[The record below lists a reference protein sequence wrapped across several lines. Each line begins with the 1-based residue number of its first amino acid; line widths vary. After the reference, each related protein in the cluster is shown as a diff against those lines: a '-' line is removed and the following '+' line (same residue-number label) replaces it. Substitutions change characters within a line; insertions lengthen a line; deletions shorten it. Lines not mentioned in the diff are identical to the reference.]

1 MKNAPLMHGSTFT
14 LLQRFVEKNYG
25 RDVWE
30 NLLRK
35 SGVGQKSY
43 NAHQNYPLLEMEAI
57 IGEASRITGLSEEVI
72 KEKFGEGMVPD
83 LMVLYKKYVEPEWK
97 TFEML
102 LYTEHIMHKAVRKEE
117 SNANPPVL
125 NVSRVHDKLLII
137 DYFSERRMGCLAVGI
152 IKGIAKYYHEENKIK
167 VESSS
172 SPNDERVQ
180 IRIEFL

>member
-1 MKNAPLMHGSTFT
+1 MHGSTFI
-14 LLQRFVEKNYG
+14 LLQRFVEKTYG
-25 RDVWE
+25 RTVWE
-30 NLLRK
+30 KLLQN
-35 SGVGQKSY
+35 SGVGLKSY
-43 NAHQNYPLLEMEAI
+43 IGHQNYPLLEMEAI
-57 IGEASRITGLSEEVI
+57 IGEASRITGLAEEDI

-83 LMVLYKKYVEPEWK
+83 LMALYKKYVDPEWK

-117 SNANPPVL
+117 SNANPPIL

-137 DYFSERRMGCLAVGI
+137 DYYSERKMGCLAVGI
-152 IKGIAKYYHEENKIK
+152 IKGIAKFYQEEDKIK
-167 VESSS
+167 VESAS